1 MLGLNIISG
10 HCLNLFIRFLHI
22 IILIYFTCYCFHVPW
37 SFSEFEKKNIRKIKI
52 VWVIIHIIHYMFVRA
67 CICVCVCVINCTYVR
82 KNSRKKCNKCIYCIM
97 AVPSLE
103 QDFSPPGSWN
113 YFGNWWICSAKVSF
127 RYLQTLEETLS
138 PRWPTNNLKK
148 SPYDSFHNSLL
159 RVLILVLTVV

>member
-1 MLGLNIISG
+1 MF
-10 HCLNLFIRFLHI
+10 HDRFQSSKRKTSEKLKSCVGDYTHNTLHV
-22 IILIYFTCYCFHVPW
+22 F
-37 SFSEFEKKNIRKIKI
+37 
-52 VWVIIHIIHYMFVRA
+52 A
-67 CICVCVCVINCTYVR
+67 CVHVCVCLIYCTYVR
-82 KNSRKKCNKCIYCIM
+82 KNRRKKWNKCIYCLV

-103 QDFSPPGSWN
+103 LDFSPPGSWN
-113 YFGNWWICSAKVSF
+113 YFGNWLVCSAKVSF